1 MGGGG
6 GCPGTRVRVGVPPAD
21 GLGREDGV
29 RRGRPHRVCEGWR
42 GGGGLCP
49 ASRGGTAGGWSSG
62 VGGALRG
69 RRSAG
74 ARRGTPCGHGPA
86 APRPACGRGPGGGTR
101 RLGVDVGALARGACR
116 APRPPHPFQVPSA
129 SRRGGLKTPGGG
141 GVARPPWGSGRS
153 GPRGVVGS
161 CLPSPPRPRRPPRG
175 RGGARRGAPRSLPP
189 RPSGGGY
196 PTAVVWA
203 VAVCGGACARCPAS
217 LGEGWGPP
225 GRLWGCPSPPWRLG
239 AGRPVVWNL
248 SRPLRSAVFCLTWP
262 ARGNPL
268 PQLPPPGREAGVG
281 GMCRARGGCPAET
294 KPLKTSYDS

>member
-1 MGGGG
+1 MEG
-6 GCPGTRVRVGVPPAD
+6 
-21 GLGREDGV
+21 
-29 RRGRPHRVCEGWR
+29 RGRALPRVSG
-42 GGGGLCP
+42 
-49 ASRGGTAGGWSSG
+49 GGTAGGWSSG

-129 SRRGGLKTPGGG
+129 SRRGGLKTPGG

>member
-1 MGGGG
+1 MGWGERTGSGGAG
-6 GCPGTRVRVGVPPAD
+6 RTGCVRVGGAGAGSAPR
-21 GLGREDGV
+21 LG
-29 RRGRPHRVCEGWR
+29 
-42 GGGGLCP
+42 
-49 ASRGGTAGGWSSG
+49 GGTAGGWSSG

-141 GVARPPWGSGRS
+141 CRPSALGFGAVGPAGSSRELPPVS
-153 GPRGVVGS
+153 PQTP
-161 CLPSPPRPRRPPRG
+161 PSPEGTGWRAAWR
-175 RGGARRGAPRSLPP
+175 ATVTAAA
-189 RPSGGGY
+189 
-196 PTAVVWA
+196 AVVWA

>member
-141 GVARPPWGSGRS
+141 CRPSALGFGAVGPAGSSRELPPVS
-153 GPRGVVGS
+153 PQTP
-161 CLPSPPRPRRPPRG
+161 PSPEGTGWRAAWRATVTAAAAVGRGLPDGRRVGRG
-175 RGGARRGAPRSLPP
+175 RVRRRVRALPRVP
-189 RPSGGGY
+189 GGGL
-196 PTAVVWA
+196 
-203 VAVCGGACARCPAS
+203 GA
-217 LGEGWGPP
+217 P